1 MSAGTVR
8 RRGALA
14 AVLAVAVLTV
24 TASRAHVTWS
34 DPTGY
39 ADNCL
44 AVGAAVNAPGRTDGG
59 KLPLFLEA
67 DDTIGPLTIRRSFDT
82 SLPRAFGASAAAVD
96 HQAGLRSF
104 VSWKPPRG
112 DFRGAAEGRYDDRV
126 RAWAESTPAGT
137 FATSFHEPE
146 NDMTGPEFVALQRHL
161 YEVVKQANPGIRW
174 GPVYMAYWWDPA
186 EPSHYIGDPAAWWP
200 GRAYA
205 DFVGLDW
212 YGPDPEPMTTSGS
225 FQNWFQAMR
234 PTGLPLFITEYG
246 QYAVADGE
254 RRQPAKERAR
264 AEAIRQDAAW
274 IAAHPRIRMWMYWQ
288 AVGDQGDW
296 RMHDEASQR
305 AWREVAESGCRLRSG
320 QDGATAAEGRAD

>member
-1 MSAGTVR
+1 M
-8 RRGALA
+8 
-14 AVLAVAVLTV
+14 
-24 TASRAHVTWS
+24 
-34 DPTGY
+34 
-39 ADNCL
+39 
-44 AVGAAVNAPGRTDGG
+44 NAPGRTDGG

-67 DDTIGPLTIRRSFDT
+67 DDAIGPLSIRRSFDT
-82 SLPRAFGASAAAVD
+82 ALPRSFGASAAAGD
-96 HQAGLRSF
+96 RDAGVRSF

-112 DFRGAAEGRYDDRV
+112 DFRGAADGRYDDQV
-126 RAWAESTPAGT
+126 RAWAESIPAGV

-161 YEVVKQANPGIRW
+161 YGVVKQVNPAIRW

-186 EPSHYIGDPAAWWP
+186 EPSHFIGDPAAWWP
-200 GRAYA
+200 GEDYA

-225 FQNWFQAMR
+225 FRNWFQAMR

-254 RRQPAKERAR
+254 QRDPAKERAR

-274 IAAHPRIRMWMYWQ
+274 IADAPADPDVDVLAGGRRPGRLAHARRGRRSAPGARSRRP
-288 AVGDQGDW
+288 AAG
-296 RMHDEASQR
+296 RRR
-305 AWREVAESGCRLRSG
+305 AWQRGGRGVGPPTNLGARPRRTPRRVRAGGPLRSEP
-320 QDGATAAEGRAD
+320 A